1 MKIQASFVKDGR
13 WWVAWRDDVPG
24 ALTQGATLKE
34 ARENLADAVR
44 MIREPVDLSKL
55 PRLPGSISTMCTP
68 VLEAAE
74 RSEESHG

>member
-13 WWVAWRDDVPG
+13 SWVAWSDDVHG

-34 ARENLADAVR
+34 ACENLADAVR

-55 PRLPGSISTMCTP
+55 PKGKVVIEQIE
-68 VLEAAE
+68 V
-74 RSEESHG
+74 